1 LLRLLF
7 DKEYALSTQLTEFKL
22 ITPIKL
28 KNEQPMVV
36 SLSEEAFD
44 FLNNEG
50 ICSKSDSAKPK
61 EWRSKNKKNITKPT
75 NSSNR
80 SSQCGAISP
89 VEVA

>member
-1 LLRLLF
+1 LLRLLL
-7 DKEYALSTQLTEFKL
+7 DEVYALSTQLTEFKL

-61 EWRSKNKKNITKPT
+61 EWRSKNKRISLNQPT
-75 NSSNR
+75 
-80 SSQCGAISP
+80 P
-89 VEVA
+89 VTEARNAAQSHQ